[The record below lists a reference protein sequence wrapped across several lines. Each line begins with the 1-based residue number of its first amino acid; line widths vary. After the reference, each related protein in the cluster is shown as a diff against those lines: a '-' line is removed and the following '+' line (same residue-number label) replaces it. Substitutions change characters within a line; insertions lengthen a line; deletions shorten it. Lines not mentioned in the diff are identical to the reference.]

1 VSDPVAE
8 EIARA
13 TEGLGEAEARE
24 FESLVR
30 EGLGHIGPEA
40 TPEGLAAEVTK
51 AADVPPVER
60 VRWARRLRGK
70 LAVRAL
76 SGRSW
81 RLLEDF
87 KAGNRP
93 PDDLRSEATALLEEA
108 RSFDLSQLDDPEL
121 EDVRYDVGDVEM
133 ECRFVLNGGDGPIS
147 LRGGKLFP

>member
-1 VSDPVAE
+1 MSDPVAE

-13 TEGLGEAEARE
+13 TEGLGETEAKE

-30 EGLGHIGPEA
+30 EGLSHIGPEA
-40 TPEGLAAEVTK
+40 DPEGLAAEVK
-51 AADVPPVER
+51 RAADVPPEKR
-60 VRWARRLRGK
+60 VPWARRLRAK

-93 PDDLRSEATALLEEA
+93 PDDIRSEATALLEEA
-108 RSFDLSQLDDPEL
+108 RSFDLSRLDDAEL
-121 EDVRYDVGDVEM
+121 EEFRYDVGDVEM
-133 ECRFVLNGGDGPIS
+133 ESRFVLSGGQGPIS
-147 LRGGKLFP
+147 LRGGKLFR